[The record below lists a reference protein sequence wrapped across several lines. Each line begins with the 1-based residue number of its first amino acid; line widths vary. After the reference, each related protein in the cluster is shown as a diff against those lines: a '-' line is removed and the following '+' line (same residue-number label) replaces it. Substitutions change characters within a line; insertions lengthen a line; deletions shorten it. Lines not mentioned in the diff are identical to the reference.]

1 MAPARSA
8 AALVSPPRLA
18 GISVPLSALR
28 SESDWG
34 IGDFEDLTVL
44 VDWAA
49 HCGQRIIA
57 LLPLG
62 ESGPGESSP
71 YNALSSFAL
80 DPIYLRPPAI
90 EEIGSDRDAPSS
102 LSRAAVVDHARARA
116 CKEPLFEEAFRRFQ
130 ARGAD
135 DPRRAR
141 FGRFRRGSASWLAD
155 YSIFRALLDE
165 HGGHSWKDWPEPLRR
180 REPRALEKARV
191 RLRESISFFEFL
203 QFAAEE
209 AWLSVR
215 RAAAERGVLF
225 MGDLPFA
232 PSENSADVWANPE
245 IFDLSRSVGAPPDSF
260 SETGQR
266 WGLPMYRWESMR
278 AGGWRWLRARAR
290 RMAELYDL
298 LRIDHVVGLFR
309 AFNFVGEK
317 PNGFDPPEE
326 EAEIAQGREILDI
339 LAHEAGPAKL
349 VAEDLGLIP
358 PFVTAMLS
366 ELGIPGYKVLRWQ
379 RDDECF
385 EDPER
390 YPECSVATTGTHDTE
405 TLAVWW
411 DDLPPI
417 DRRSLVHLVDAP
429 PQPDPAPGTLSRPL
443 RHAILGRLYRSRS
456 RYVILPIQDLFGWRE
471 RINTPAT
478 ITADNWVFRLPQPLE
493 RFATDPEIAADTRVL
508 RGLIDASGRL
518 RKIDES
524 TPREPRGRGSRV
536 KTDNSPEGA
545 MNEFKAASVRAGG
558 LTFHYLEAGAG
569 PLVLCLHGFPD
580 HARSFRFQLPALA
593 KAGFRA
599 VAPYLR
605 GYAPSDVPAN
615 GPYQGA
621 ALAKDVAALIDALSP
636 KEPAFVFGHDWGALA
651 TYGAAQIAPHRI
663 RKIATAAVPH
673 GPRLLQAIVT
683 NYSQM
688 KRSWYIFMFQMPT
701 AEAAVSNKGFEFLDR
716 LWADWSPGWT
726 LPREEMT
733 ALKATFAKPGVL
745 AAALGYYRHTF
756 NPALQ
761 VAELADLQA
770 KLMTDPISV
779 PALVFHGERDGCI
792 GVETLDGMEALF
804 PKGLKKVVLPDAG
817 HFLHQEKPER
827 VNEELIAFLKA

>member
-1 MAPARSA
+1 MAPARPA
-8 AALVSPPRLA
+8 AASVSRPRLA
-18 GISVPLSALR
+18 GISVPLSSLR

-34 IGDFEDLTVL
+34 IGDFEDLTAL
-44 VDWAA
+44 VDWATR
-49 HCGQRIIA
+49 CGQRIIA

-62 ESGPGESSP
+62 ESGPGEASP

-80 DPIYLRPPAI
+80 DPIYLRPSAI
-90 EEIGSDRDAPSS
+90 EELGPDASAPSS
-102 LSRAAVVDHARARA
+102 LPHAAVVDHARARA
-116 CKEPLFEEAFRRFQ
+116 RKQPLFEQAFRRFQ
-130 ARGAD
+130 ARGD
-135 DPRRAR
+135 HDPRRAR
-141 FGRFRRGSASWLAD
+141 FERFRRAAAPWLTD
-155 YSIFRALLDE
+155 YSMFRALLEE

-180 REPRALEKARV
+180 REPGALENARL

-209 AWLSVR
+209 AWLAVR
-215 RAAAERGVLF
+215 RASAKRGVLF

-245 IFDLSRSVGAPPDSF
+245 IFDLSRSVGAPPDAF

-266 WGLPMYRWESMR
+266 WGLPMYRWQAMR
-278 AGGWRWLRARAR
+278 ADGWRWLRARAR

-298 LRIDHVVGLFR
+298 LRVDHVVGLFR
-309 AFNFVGEK
+309 TFNFVGET
-317 PNGFDPPEE
+317 PNGFDPPGEA
-326 EAEIAQGREILDI
+326 AEIAQGREILHI
-339 LAHEAGPAKL
+339 LVDEARPAKL

-366 ELGIPGYKVLRWQ
+366 AFGIPGYKVLRWQ
-379 RDDECF
+379 RDDERF
-385 EDPER
+385 DDPKR

-411 DDLPPI
+411 DDLSPT
-417 DRRSLVHLVDAP
+417 DRRSLVDLVDGP
-429 PQPDPAPGTLSRPL
+429 PESVRGTLSRPL
-443 RHAILGRLYRSRS
+443 RHAILERLYRSRS
-456 RYVILPIQDLFGWRE
+456 RYVVLPIQDLFGWRE

-478 ITADNWVFRLPQPLE
+478 TTADNWAFRLPLPLE
-493 RFATDPEIAADTRVL
+493 RFATDRGIAAETMVL
-508 RGLIDASGRL
+508 RGLIDASERL
-518 RKIDES
+518 RKIGES

-536 KTDNSPEGA
+536 MTRSSPEGT
-545 MNEFKAASVRAGG
+545 MDEFKTANVRAGG
-558 LTFHYLEAGAG
+558 LTFHYLEVGTG

-615 GPYQGA
+615 GPYQAA
-621 ALAKDVAALIDALSP
+621 ALAKDAAALIDALSP
-636 KEPAFVFGHDWGALA
+636 NEPAFLFGHDWGALA
-651 TYGAAQIAPHRI
+651 TYGAAQVAAQRI

-673 GPRLLQAIVT
+673 GPQLMQAIVT

-701 AEAAVSNKGFEFLDR
+701 AEAAVSNNGFEFLDR

-733 ALKATFAKPGVL
+733 ALKATFQKPGVL
-745 AAALGYYRHTF
+745 GAALGYYRHTF

-761 VAELADLQA
+761 RAELADLQA
-770 KLMTDPISV
+770 KLLTDPISV

-792 GVETLDGMEALF
+792 GVETLAGMETLF

>member
-1 MAPARSA
+1 MAPAGSA
-8 AALVSPPRLA
+8 AAVVSRSRLA
-18 GISVPLSALR
+18 GISVPLSSLR

-34 IGDFEDLTVL
+34 IGDFDDLTAL
-44 VDWAA
+44 FDWAA
-49 HCGQRIIA
+49 RCGQRIIA

-62 ESGPGESSP
+62 ESGPGEASP

-80 DPIYLRPPAI
+80 DPIYLRPSSI
-90 EEIGSDRDAPSS
+90 EEIGPDGSAPSS
-102 LSRAAVVDHARARA
+102 LPRSAVVDHERARA
-116 CKEPLFEEAFRRFQ
+116 WKEPLFEQAFRRFRD
-130 ARGAD
+130 RGAA
-135 DPRRAR
+135 DPRRKR
-141 FGRFRRGSASWLAD
+141 FEQFRRAAAAWLID
-155 YSIFRALLDE
+155 YALYRALLEE
-165 HGGHSWKDWPEPLRR
+165 HGGHSWKDWPEPLRHR
-180 REPRALEKARV
+180 DAAALAEARV
-191 RLRESISFFEFL
+191 RLREPIAFFEFL
-203 QFAAEE
+203 QFAAQE
-209 AWLSVR
+209 AWSTVR
-215 RAAAERGVLF
+215 RAAAEAGVLL

-232 PSENSADVWANPE
+232 PSENSADVWANPDS
-245 IFDLSRSVGAPPDSF
+245 FDLSRSIGAPPDEF

-266 WGLPMYRWESMR
+266 WGLPMYRWQAMR
-278 AGGWRWLRARAR
+278 AGGWRLLRARAR

-298 LRIDHVVGLFR
+298 FRIDHVVGLFR
-309 AFNFVGEK
+309 TFNFVGES
-317 PNGFDPPEE
+317 PNGFDPPDEA
-326 EAEIAQGREILDI
+326 AEIAQGREILDI
-339 LAHEAGPAKL
+339 LAEDAGPAKL

-358 PFVTAMLS
+358 AFVTATLDA
-366 ELGIPGYKVLRWQ
+366 LDIPGYKVLRWQ
-379 RDDECF
+379 RDDERF

-390 YPECSVATTGTHDTE
+390 YPECSVATTATHDTE

-411 DDLPPI
+411 DDLPPA
-417 DRRSLVHLVDAP
+417 DRRSLADVVGAP
-429 PQPDPAPGTLSRPL
+429 PEAARGALSRPL
-443 RHAILGRLYRSRS
+443 RRAILERLYRSPS
-456 RYVILPIQDLFGWRE
+456 RYVILPIQDLFGWCE

-478 ITADNWVFRLPQPLE
+478 TTADNWVFRLPLPLE
-493 RFATDPEIAADTRVL
+493 WFATDREIAAETTVL
-508 RGLIDASGRL
+508 RGLIDASERL
-518 RKIDES
+518 RKIDET
-524 TPREPRGRGSRV
+524 TPREPCGRGRRV
-536 KTDNSPEGA
+536 KTRRSPEGA
-545 MNEFKAASVRAGG
+545 MDEFKAASVRAGG
-558 LTFHYLEAGAG
+558 LTFHYLEAGVG

-615 GPYQGA
+615 GPYQSA
-621 ALAKDVAALIDALSP
+621 VLAKDAAALIEALSP
-636 KEPAFVFGHDWGALA
+636 KEPAFIFGHDWGALA
-651 TYGAAQIAPHRI
+651 TYGAAQLAPQRV

-673 GPRLLQAIVT
+673 GPQLAQALFT
-683 NYSQM
+683 SYAQM
-688 KRSWYIFMFQMPT
+688 RRSWYIFMFQMPT
-701 AEAAVSNKGFEFLDR
+701 AEAAVSNNGFEFLDR

-726 LPREEMT
+726 LPREEMM

-779 PALVFHGERDGCI
+779 PTLVFHGERDGCI
-792 GVETLDGMEALF
+792 GVETLAGMEALF

>member
-1 MAPARSA
+1 M
-8 AALVSPPRLA
+8 
-18 GISVPLSALR
+18 PLSSLR

-34 IGDFEDLTVL
+34 SGDFEDLTAF

-49 HCGQRIIA
+49 RSGQRIIA

-62 ESGPGESSP
+62 ESGPGEASP

-80 DPIYLRPPAI
+80 DPIYLRPSAI
-90 EEIGSDRDAPSS
+90 DEIGPDGSAPSS
-102 LSRAAVVDHARARA
+102 LPRSALVDHARARIR
-116 CKEPLFEEAFRRFQ
+116 KEPLFRQAFRRFR
-130 ARGAD
+130 ARGSA
-135 DPRRAR
+135 DPRRER
-141 FGRFRRGSASWLAD
+141 FEEFRRARAAWLPEYA
-155 YSIFRALLDE
+155 IFRALFEE
-165 HGGHSWKDWPEPLRR
+165 HGGRSWKDWPKPLRR
-180 REPRALEKARV
+180 RDAAALGKARV
-191 RLRESISFFEFL
+191 RLREPIAFFEFL

-209 AWLSVR
+209 CWLAVR
-215 RAAAERGVLF
+215 RAAAERGVLL

-245 IFDLSRSVGAPPDSF
+245 IFDLSRSIGAPPDAF

-266 WGLPMYRWESMR
+266 WGLPMYRWQAMR

-298 LRIDHVVGLFR
+298 FRIDHVVGLFR
-309 AFNFVGEK
+309 TFNFVGES

-326 EAEIAQGREILDI
+326 AAEIAQGREILGI
-339 LAHEAGPAKL
+339 LVAEAHPAKL

-358 PFVTAMLS
+358 PFVTAILS
-366 ELGIPGYKVLRWQ
+366 ALDVPGYKVLRWQ
-379 RDDECF
+379 RDGERF

-405 TLAVWW
+405 TLAAWW
-411 DDLPPI
+411 DDLPSA
-417 DRRSLVHLVDAP
+417 DRRSLEDLVGAP
-429 PQPDPAPGTLSRPL
+429 PEAASGTLSRPL
-443 RHAILGRLYRSRS
+443 RHAILERLYRSPS

-478 ITADNWVFRLPQPLE
+478 TTADNWVFRLPLPLE
-493 RFATDPEIAADTRVL
+493 RFATDREIAADTTVL
-508 RGLIDASGRL
+508 RGSIDASERL
-518 RKIDES
+518 RKIDER
-524 TPREPRGRGSRV
+524 TPREPCGRGSRV
-536 KTDNSPEGA
+536 EARGSSEDA
-545 MNEFKAASVRAGG
+545 MDEFKSASVRAGG
-558 LTFHYLEAGAG
+558 LTFHYLEAGTG

-605 GYAPSDVPAN
+605 GYAPSDVPAD
-615 GPYQGA
+615 GPYQLA
-621 ALAKDVAALIDALSP
+621 ALAKDAAALIEALSP
-636 KEPAFVFGHDWGALA
+636 KEPAFIFGHDWGALA
-651 TYGAAQIAPHRI
+651 TYGAAQIAPQRV

-673 GPRLLQAIVT
+673 GPQLAQALFT
-683 NYSQM
+683 SYAQM
-688 KRSWYIFMFQMPT
+688 RRSWYIFMFQMPT
-701 AEAAVSNKGFEFLDR
+701 AEAAVANDGFAFIDR

-726 LPREEMT
+726 LPREEMA
-733 ALKATFAKPGVL
+733 ALKATFEKPGVL

-770 KLMTDPISV
+770 KLMTDPIPV
-779 PALVFHGERDGCI
+779 PGLVFHGQRDGCI
-792 GVETLDGMEALF
+792 GVETLEGMEALF

-817 HFLHQEKPER
+817 HFLHQEKPAR